1 MYNSE
6 CVLCKTELSVE
17 SDVLQFL
24 LENDYPGIFLLED
37 ILESGS
43 SEQPLVRRYSQ
54 LANAFFELKGRWAAT
69 NIGYC
74 WVSTSNCHQS

>member
-24 LENDYPGIFLLED
+24 LENDCPGIFLLED
-37 ILESGS
+37 ILESDS
-43 SEQPLVRRYSQ
+43 TEQPLVRRYSQ
-54 LANAFFELKGRWAAT
+54 LANAFFELKGRWAEQ
-69 NIGYC
+69 Y
-74 WVSTSNCHQS
+74 WVLLASTSNCHQS